1 MFYVGFT
8 WTTALVNTFLLPWI
22 AISLFTTNISF
33 THDLLKLRKP
43 CQETYTYSSIGIN
56 CMFSFMRRIKVQI
69 TFAQLSNFQKEKKK
83 KEEEKAFLFDIIIIF
98 CYLFYFFCI

>member
-1 MFYVGFT
+1 VGFT

-43 CQETYTYSSIGIN
+43 CQEIYSSIGIN

-83 KEEEKAFLFDIIIIF
+83 KRRRKSLP
-98 CYLFYFFCI
+98 L